1 MEYTYAY
8 LPNFGPATPRLQRLI
23 TNATGVKML
32 QTHHHTSTQ
41 TTPPS
46 LWSARPSA
54 APQARAAG
62 LPATTGVQITVK
74 RGDVVFDEGDDA
86 LYLYKLVSGSIR
98 LAKVMEEGYRQI
110 CDFILPGN
118 MLGFAVDD
126 IHEFSAQAIEDCVL
140 IRYRRGDL
148 ASLLSEGGSFA
159 RELQE
164 MTASGL
170 FGAYEHM
177 LRLRQRSARERILWF
192 LQAMNRR
199 ARASDVLHLPM
210 SRCDIAD
217 YLGMAHETVSRVFT
231 QLKKAGIIAETAVNQ
246 IKILKPAALRH
257 A

>member
-1 MEYTYAY
+1 MLQTDQHTSS
-8 LPNFGPATPRLQRLI
+8 PATPAI
-23 TNATGVKML
+23 
-32 QTHHHTSTQ
+32 
-41 TTPPS
+41 
-46 LWSARPSA
+46 WSARPSA
-54 APQARAAG
+54 APRARAAG
-62 LPATTGVQITVK
+62 LPASTGTQVVVK
-74 RGDVVFDEGDDA
+74 RGDMVFDEGDDA

-98 LAKVMEEGYRQI
+98 LARVMEEGYRQI

-118 MLGFAVDD
+118 MLGFAEDD
-126 IHEFSAQAIEDCVL
+126 VHEFSAQAIEDCVL
-140 IRYRRGDL
+140 VRYRRSDL
-148 ASLLSEGGSFA
+148 ASLLSEGGAFA
-159 RELQE
+159 RDLQE

-192 LQAMNRR
+192 LQAMSRR
-199 ARASDVLHLPM
+199 TRNPEILHLPM

-231 QLKKAGIIAETAVNQ
+231 QLKKAGIIAEAAVNH